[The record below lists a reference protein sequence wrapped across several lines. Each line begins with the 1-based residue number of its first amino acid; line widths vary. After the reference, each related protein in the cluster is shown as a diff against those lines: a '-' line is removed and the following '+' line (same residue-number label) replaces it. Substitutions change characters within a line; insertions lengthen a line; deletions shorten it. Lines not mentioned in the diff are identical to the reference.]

1 MDYLNCESAKEMDR
15 IRLFEKKL
23 ALFKEV
29 AIFSIIIISFKIGF
43 IGTVKFS
50 FFRHF
55 WFRTSCIGYVNCESV
70 KEMAR
75 IRLFEKK
82 LSLFKE
88 VAIFSIISFKI
99 GSIGI
104 VI

>member
-1 MDYLNCESAKEMDR
+1 MAYVNCESAKDLVRM
-15 IRLFEKKL
+15 
-23 ALFKEV
+23 
-29 AIFSIIIISFKIGF
+29 
-43 IGTVKFS
+43 
-50 FFRHF
+50 
-55 WFRTSCIGYVNCESV
+55 C
-70 KEMAR
+70 
-75 IRLFEKK
+75 LFEKK